1 MPSIKLDQLIKTI
14 EAMNKKHCYVGIPK
28 ENNERENPDG
38 SKADIG
44 NASLAYVHEH
54 GSAAQHI
61 PARPFMRPGV
71 KKVRDRITDIMKDG
85 AVDAME
91 RNDPEIID
99 KAFHKV
105 GTITAASMQETIN
118 AGIPPPLSPL
128 TVAKRA
134 RRSAGSSYRRLAT
147 PEEQRAFNARWASG
161 QATMA
166 ESPTT
171 PLHDTGALL
180 RAINYVVTDEEIK

>member
-1 MPSIKLDQLIKTI
+1 MSVKLDNLIKII

-28 ENNERENPDG
+28 KDNKRENPDG
-38 SKADIG
+38 STSPIG
-44 NASLAYVHEH
+44 NAALAYIHEH
-54 GSAAQHI
+54 GSMAQHI

-71 KKVRDRITDIMKDG
+71 RKVKDRITAIMADG
-85 AVDAME
+85 AQVAVE

-99 KAFHKV
+99 KMLRKV
-105 GTITAASMQETIN
+105 GTIVAGSMQETIN

-128 TVAKRA
+128 TVAKRQQ
-134 RRSAGSSYRRLAT
+134 RSTGSSYRRLAT
-147 PEEQRAFNARWASG
+147 PEEQQQFNARFASG

-171 PLHDTGALL
+171 PLHDTGALI
-180 RAINYVVTDEEIK
+180 RAINYVVSDEVIK